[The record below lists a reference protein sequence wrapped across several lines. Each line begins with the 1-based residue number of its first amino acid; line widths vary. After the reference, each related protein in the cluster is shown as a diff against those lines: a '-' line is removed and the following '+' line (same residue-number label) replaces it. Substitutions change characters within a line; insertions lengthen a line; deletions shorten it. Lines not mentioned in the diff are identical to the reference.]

1 MSEDLSVPSES
12 ELHRRITTRLG
23 DADPEEVTAI
33 LAAHGLDLTPPL
45 PARRELV
52 VHRLYCEG
60 VKRTGTAAK
69 DGPFTLDIPLG
80 PGPWVI
86 ASEINSAG
94 KSSALWAL
102 SFALRGEGFA
112 GFRRPETVGWFHYVR
127 ADVEV
132 GGVPASVRLTF
143 ERPGRPHA
151 RLLSADTLP
160 ALLALEGRSEEGPG
174 VRVVSEAE
182 PPEVEALIGR
192 FMLDRLGLR
201 PISVWTAEPGA
212 PRGEDGQRDSTEQ
225 VHGWP
230 SFFYALA
237 LNSANDTILLGPT
250 TVGQLPVRL
259 MQLFLDVPYA
269 SELTRLVTARK
280 AELQEENRVAR
291 RADEDTRA
299 RVQKAEPL
307 RAALAD
313 AQQRLHGLRE
323 AQPDITVLLQAV
335 EGAAARVVACQDA
348 HQIAA
353 SQLEAARKNRLTDQR
368 AARRARQSSAA
379 RLLLGALDPEACPR
393 CDHDIDDARR
403 AIEDTDHRCSV
414 CANPLPEGPDDA
426 EAEQAALTR
435 IDDRL
440 AASQAAETL
449 SKAAADQAAG
459 TLEHART
466 AYAEATAAL
475 ATARSSEALILLEQT
490 QKEVFQLQG
499 ALTLA
504 VGEADGALPALAAVL
519 SEPATQPVRL
529 AGSQPLTDERV
540 LAVATEVVKEVV
552 DTHSRALFTELN
564 GEILAIARALGVTNL
579 GSVNLNL
586 AGHLNAIKSG
596 ARHPYAS
603 FSPVDRLRMRI
614 AAVVGMIRVGRRRGI
629 VSHPGL
635 LLVDAPTADEVVPE
649 TARQVMQTLYDTG
662 NDVPGIQMII
672 TSIESAVWD
681 IFPKDRIVTG
691 VHGRELF

>member
-12 ELHRRITTRLG
+12 ELHRRITTRLD
-23 DADPEEVTAI
+23 DADLEEVTAI

-94 KSSALWAL
+94 KSSILWAL
-102 SFALRGEGFA
+102 SFALRGEGFPA
-112 GFRRPETVGWFHYVR
+112 FRRPETVGWFHYVR

-132 GGVPASVRLTF
+132 GGVAGSVRLTF

-151 RLLSADTLP
+151 RLLSADSLP

-182 PPEVEALIGR
+182 PPEVEALISR
-192 FMLDRLGLR
+192 FMMDRLGLR
-201 PISVWTAEPGA
+201 PISVWRAEPGA
-212 PRGEDGQRDSTEQ
+212 PKGEDGQRDSTED

-280 AELQEENRVAR
+280 AELQEESRVAR

-299 RVQKAEPL
+299 RERKTEPL

-313 AQQRLHGLRE
+313 AQQRLRDLRD
-323 AQPDITVLLQAV
+323 AQPDITALLQAV
-335 EGAAARVVACQDA
+335 ESAATKVVACQEA

-353 SQLEAARKNRLTDQR
+353 GQFEAARKNRLTDQR

-414 CANPLPEGPDDA
+414 CANPLPDERDDP
-426 EAEQAALTR
+426 EAAQAALTR

-440 AASQAAETL
+440 AASQAAETR
-449 SKAAADQAAG
+449 SKAAADQAAR
-459 TLEHART
+459 TLERART

-475 ATARSSEALILLEQT
+475 TAARSDEVFTLLEQT
-490 QKEVFQLQG
+490 QNEVFQLQG
-499 ALTLA
+499 ALMLA
-504 VGEADGALPALAAVL
+504 AGETTGALPALAAIL
-519 SEPATQPVRL
+519 SEHAQPARP
-529 AGSQPLTDERV
+529 AGPQPLTDERV

-552 DTHSRALFTELN
+552 ETHSRALFTELN
-564 GEILAIARALGVTNL
+564 GEILAIAQALGVTNL

-596 ARHPYAS
+596 AKHPYAS

-614 AAVVGMIRVGRRRGI
+614 AAVVGMVRVGRRRGI
-629 VSHPGL
+629 ASHPGL
-635 LLVDAPTADEVVPE
+635 LLIDAPTADEVVPE
-649 TARQVMQTLYDTG
+649 TAHQVIQTLYGTG
-662 NDVPGIQMII
+662 NDIPGMQLII

-681 IFPKDRIVTG
+681 IFPRDRIVTG
-691 VHGRELF
+691 IDGRELF

>member
-1 MSEDLSVPSES
+1 MSEELSVPSES
-12 ELHRRITTRLG
+12 ELHRRIISRLD
-23 DADPEEVTAI
+23 DADPEEVAAI
-33 LAAHGLDLTPPL
+33 LAAHGLDLTAPL

-60 VKRTGTAAK
+60 VKSTGTAAK

-80 PGPWVI
+80 PGPWAI

-94 KSSALWAL
+94 KSSVLWAL

-112 GFRRPETVGWFHYVR
+112 GFRRPETVGWFQYVR

-132 GGVPASVRLTF
+132 GGVAASVRLTF

-151 RLLSADTLP
+151 RLLSADALP

-174 VRVVSEAE
+174 VRMVSEAE

-192 FMLDRLGLR
+192 FMMDRLGLR

-212 PRGEDGQRDSTEQ
+212 PKGEDGQRDSTEQ
-225 VHGWP
+225 VHGWS

-280 AELQEENRVAR
+280 AELQEESRVAR
-291 RADEDTRA
+291 RADEDARA
-299 RVQKAEPL
+299 RQQKVEPL

-313 AQQRLHGLRE
+313 AQQRLRGLRD
-323 AQPDITVLLQAV
+323 AQPDITALLQAV
-335 EGAAARVVACQDA
+335 ERAAAQVVFCQDA
-348 HQIAA
+348 YQVAA
-353 SQLEAARKNRLTDQR
+353 GQLEAARKNRLADQR

-403 AIEDTDHRCSV
+403 AIEDTEHRCSV
-414 CANPLPEGPDDA
+414 CANPLPDEPDDP
-426 EAEQAALTR
+426 EAAQAALTR

-440 AASQAAETL
+440 AASQAAETRF
-449 SKAAADQAAG
+449 KAAADQAAR
-459 TLEHART
+459 TLERART
-466 AYAEATAAL
+466 AYEDAAAAL
-475 ATARSSEALILLEQT
+475 AAARSGEAFTLLEQT
-490 QKEVFQLQG
+490 QQEVFQLQG

-504 VGEADGALPALAAVL
+504 AGETTGALPALAAAL
-519 SEPATQPVRL
+519 SEPTAPPTGPH
-529 AGSQPLTDERV
+529 PLNDERV

-552 DTHSRALFTELN
+552 DAHSRALFTELN
-564 GEILAIARALGVTNL
+564 GEILAIAQALGVTNL

-596 ARHPYAS
+596 AKHPYSS

-614 AAVVGMIRVGRRRGI
+614 AAVVGMVRVGRRRGI

-635 LLVDAPTADEVVPE
+635 LLIDAPTADEVVPE
-649 TARQVMQTLYDTG
+649 TAHQVLQTLYDTG
-662 NDVPGIQMII
+662 NDIPGIQMII
-672 TSIESAVWD
+672 TSTESAVWD
-681 IFPKDRIVTG
+681 IFPEDRIVTG
-691 VHGRELF
+691 VDGRELF

>member
-23 DADPEEVTAI
+23 DADLEEVTAI

-94 KSSALWAL
+94 KSSILWAL
-102 SFALRGEGFA
+102 SFALRGEGFP

-132 GGVPASVRLTF
+132 GGVAGSVRLTF

-151 RLLSADTLP
+151 RLLSADSLP

-182 PPEVEALIGR
+182 PPEVEALISR
-192 FMLDRLGLR
+192 FMMDRLGLR
-201 PISVWTAEPGA
+201 PISVWRAEPGA
-212 PRGEDGQRDSTEQ
+212 PKGEDGQRDSIED
-225 VHGWP
+225 VHGWS

-280 AELQEENRVAR
+280 AELQEESRVAR

-299 RVQKAEPL
+299 REQKAEPL

-313 AQQRLHGLRE
+313 AQQRLRGLRD
-323 AQPDITVLLQAV
+323 AQPDISALLQAV
-335 EGAAARVVACQDA
+335 ERAATKVVSCQEA

-353 SQLEAARKNRLTDQR
+353 DQLEAARKNRLIDQR

-414 CANPLPEGPDDA
+414 CANPLPDKPDDP
-426 EAEQAALTR
+426 EAAQAALTR
-435 IDDRL
+435 IDNRL
-440 AASQAAETL
+440 AASQAAETRF
-449 SKAAADQAAG
+449 KAAADQAARV
-459 TLEHART
+459 LERART
-466 AYAEATAAL
+466 TYAEATAAL
-475 ATARSSEALILLEQT
+475 TAARSDEAFTLLEQT
-490 QKEVFQLQG
+490 QNEVFQLQG

-504 VGEADGALPALAAVL
+504 AGETTRALPALAAIL
-519 SEPATQPVRL
+519 SERAQPARS
-529 AGSQPLTDERV
+529 AGPQPLTDERV

-564 GEILAIARALGVTNL
+564 GEILAIAQALGVTNL

-596 ARHPYAS
+596 AKHPYAS

-614 AAVVGMIRVGRRRGI
+614 AAVVGMVRVGRRRGI
-629 VSHPGL
+629 ASHPGL
-635 LLVDAPTADEVVPE
+635 LLIDAPTADEVVPE
-649 TARQVMQTLYDTG
+649 TAHQVIQTLYDTG
-662 NDVPGIQMII
+662 NDIPGMQMII

-681 IFPKDRIVTG
+681 IFPRDRIVTG
-691 VHGRELF
+691 VDGRELF